1 MMESEMLEPGGGG
14 GWWWNEESWNGG
26 LVVECDRY
34 RKWNW
39 WLVVLSAPHCYKYS

>member
-26 LVVECDRY
+26 LVV
-34 RKWNW
+34 
-39 WLVVLSAPHCYKYS
+39 LSAPHCYKYS